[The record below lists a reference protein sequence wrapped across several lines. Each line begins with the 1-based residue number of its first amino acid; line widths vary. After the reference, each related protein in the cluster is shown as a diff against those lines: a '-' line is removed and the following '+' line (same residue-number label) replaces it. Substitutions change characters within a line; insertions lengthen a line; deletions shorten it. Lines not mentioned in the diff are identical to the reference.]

1 MKQTLEFGSYSQ
13 AGRRQG
19 LENFSGI
26 GRGGLVCYVRRTIL
40 DEEGSW
46 ILNAW
51 ATSSI
56 LPFGRE
62 KSAIREKRSP
72 RPSCRNKSERMRDK
86 ACMQIGGRARCEEG
100 GYRRYQFYSAL
111 EIDEVG
117 RAEWKI
123 FRD

>member
-56 LPFGRE
+56 LPFGQRGRE
-62 KSAIREKRSP
+62 KSAIREERSP

-86 ACMQIGGRARCEEG
+86 AYANRWTSKMRGGRED
-100 GYRRYQFYSAL
+100 
-111 EIDEVG
+111 IDG
-117 RAEWKI
+117 INSIPR
-123 FRD
+123 

>member
-19 LENFSGI
+19 LENFSEI

-56 LPFGRE
+56 LPFGQRGRE
-62 KSAIREKRSP
+62 KSAIRGEKF
-72 RPSCRNKSERMRDK
+72 PSCRNKSERMRDK
-86 ACMQIGGRARCEEG
+86 AYANRWTSEVRGGRED
-100 GYRRYQFYSAL
+100 
-111 EIDEVG
+111 IDG
-117 RAEWKI
+117 INSIPR
-123 FRD
+123 

>member
-62 KSAIREKRSP
+62 KSAIREERSP

-86 ACMQIGGRARCEEG
+86 AYANRWTSEVRGGRED
-100 GYRRYQFYSAL
+100 
-111 EIDEVG
+111 IDG
-117 RAEWKI
+117 INSIPR
-123 FRD
+123 

>member
-56 LPFGRE
+56 LPFGQRGRE
-62 KSAIREKRSP
+62 KSAIREEKKF
-72 RPSCRNKSERMRDK
+72 PSCRNKSERMRDK

-100 GYRRYQFYSAL
+100 GRISTVSILF
-111 EIDEVG
+111 
-117 RAEWKI
+117 RAKD
-123 FRD
+123 R